1 MPADKTSRRLV
12 KKVERMVLADLQAPL
27 NIATLSRTLGVSD
40 RYLRNVFQS
49 VHGLSTHQYLRL
61 LKLSRAR
68 RALMSARSPTVT
80 VTNVAIR
87 HGFREMGRF
96 SVEYREMFG
105 ESPSVTLRQAIREHK
120 HRQRLDG

>member
-1 MPADKTSRRLV
+1 
-12 KKVERMVLADLQAPL
+12 MVLADLQAPL
-27 NIATLSRTLGVSD
+27 NIPTLSGTLGVSD

-49 VHGLSTHQYLRL
+49 VDGLSTLKYV
-61 LKLSRAR
+61 KLSRAR

-120 HRQRLDG
+120 RRQRLDG